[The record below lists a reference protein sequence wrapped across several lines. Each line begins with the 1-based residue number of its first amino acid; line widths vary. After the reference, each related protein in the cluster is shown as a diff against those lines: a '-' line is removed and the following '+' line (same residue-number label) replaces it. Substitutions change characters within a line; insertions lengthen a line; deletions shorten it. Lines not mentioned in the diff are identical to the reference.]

1 MRTWADYT
9 LTCFHGVREGVDSHS
24 CGKCQKIAKKLGY
37 EPIRTGY
44 IFVKDPTLQN
54 KESDMGNQISN
65 MTDKEFADYKAVEKE
80 VHERAQE
87 DLDVEAIKE
96 ALREKKEEWKTE
108 NLKYREKLQGFLDE
122 FYADRDVPDE
132 FKLGFKDRGIYGAFR
147 MESVRAEDLT
157 DKEQAESYEKYREEM
172 EDFTKFLKDKFFE
185 ED

>member
-1 MRTWADYT
+1 MKEKIPSHRSEKDRLWAEKAEEVDRIVDG
-9 LTCFHGVREGVDSHS
+9 LELGIDEG
-24 CGKCQKIAKKLGY
+24 
-37 EPIRTGY
+37 
-44 IFVKDPTLQN
+44 
-54 KESDMGNQISN
+54 
-65 MTDKEFADYKAVEKE
+65 
-80 VHERAQE
+80 
-87 DLDVEAIKE
+87 IKE
-96 ALREKKEEWKTE
+96 AVTAFMVHEFPTSSSCEGHPDDEHGLNFPWIDIEADAPEGWENDEVKKEEWKTE